1 VTEADKAGADTPEA
15 DTARADAA
23 RADTAGADTA
33 EADKAVAPYGSWPS
47 PISIDDVIGG
57 ATALAE
63 VWVDGA
69 DILWVEGRP
78 SEAGRR
84 ILVRRAP
91 DGTVRDVTPTG
102 FNVRNRVHEY
112 GGGSLVVAGG
122 VVVFSHFGDGR
133 LYRQRTDGSDAPTP
147 ITPEGEWRYADL
159 RVDAGRGRLLA
170 VREDHTGQGEAVNE
184 IVALPLDG
192 SAKPTVIAHGH
203 DFFAA
208 PRPSPDGAHL
218 AWLSWDHPNLPWDG
232 TTLWQADVAADG
244 SVGDPQAVAGGPD
257 EWISQPR
264 WSPSGELWFVAERD
278 EWATLMS
285 LAAYRAGERGRLPI
299 DFAPPDWIFDRPTH
313 AFLPD
318 GRVVAAARTNGR
330 DRVWLIDT
338 NGGTPRE
345 IESPFTEIAY
355 LVGAGDAVVFVGSR
369 PTEANAVV
377 RLDPATGHWE
387 ALRSASDRAFDA
399 AYLAQPEPIA
409 FPTTGGATA
418 HALYYAPTN
427 PAVGGLD
434 GELPPLIVRS
444 HGGPTSSASTGLSL
458 STQLMTSRGIAVV
471 DVDYGGST
479 GYGRSYRKRLEGQWG
494 VVDLDDCVAAA
505 RHLVERGLADPA
517 RVCIEGGSAGGY
529 TTLAALAFRD
539 AFAAGICYFGI
550 GDLEAFVRDT
560 HKFEA
565 RYLDRLVGPYPA
577 EAATYRERSP
587 VHYLDRLACPLLI
600 LQGLDD
606 RVVPP
611 NQSQMMA
618 DALRAKGIPY
628 AYLAFEG
635 EGHGFR
641 GQAALRRSM
650 EAELSFLGQVF
661 GFTPADPIEQV
672 ELVRREEPARP

>member
-1 VTEADKAGADTPEA
+1 VTAADK
-15 DTARADAA
+15 
-23 RADTAGADTA
+23 TAG
-33 EADKAVAPYGSWPS
+33 APYGSWPS
-47 PISIDDVIGG
+47 PIRIEDVIGG

-91 DGTVRDVTPTG
+91 DGTIRDVTPAA

-112 GGGSLVVAGG
+112 GGGSLVVADG
-122 VVVFSHFGDGR
+122 VVVFSYFGDGR

-159 RVDAGRGRLLA
+159 RLDAGRSQLLA

-192 SAKPTVIAHGH
+192 SAAPTIIARGH

-208 PRPSPDGAHL
+208 PRPSPDGAHM

-244 SVGDPQAVAGGPD
+244 SLGDPQAVAGGPD
-257 EWISQPR
+257 EWITQPR
-264 WSPSGELWFVAERD
+264 WSPSGDLWFVAERD

-285 LAAYRAGERGRLPI
+285 LAAYRAGERSRLPI

-313 AFLPD
+313 AFLAD
-318 GRVVAAARTNGR
+318 GRVVAAARTDGR
-330 DRVWLIDT
+330 DRLWLIDV

-369 PTEANAVV
+369 PTEPSAVV
-377 RLDPATGHWE
+377 RLDPATCQWE
-387 ALRSASDRAFDA
+387 ALRSASDQAFDA
-399 AYLAQPEPIA
+399 AYLARPEPIA

-427 PAVGGLD
+427 PEVRSLD
-434 GELPPLIVRS
+434 GERPPLIVRS

-458 STQLMTSRGIAVV
+458 GTQLMTSRGIAVV

-565 RYLDRLVGPYPA
+565 RYLDRLIGPYPA
-577 EAATYRERSP
+577 AAATYRERSP
-587 VHYLDRLACPLLI
+587 IHYLDRLACPLLI

-618 DALRAKGIPY
+618 DALRTKGIPY
-628 AYLAFEG
+628 VYLAFEG

-641 GQAALRRSM
+641 GQAALRRSL

-661 GFTPADPIEQV
+661 GFTPADRIEPV
-672 ELVRREEPARP
+672 ELVRPEEPARPGPRVR

>member
-1 VTEADKAGADTPEA
+1 VTGAE
-15 DTARADAA
+15 TAAA
-23 RADTAGADTA
+23 
-33 EADKAVAPYGSWPS
+33 APYGSWPS
-47 PISIDDVIGG
+47 PIRIEDVIGG

-63 VWVDGA
+63 VWADGA

-84 ILVRRAP
+84 LLVRRVP
-91 DGTVRDVTPTG
+91 DGTVRDVTPPA

-112 GGGSLVVAGG
+112 GGGSLVVADG

-159 RVDAGRGRLLA
+159 RLDAGRGRLLA
-170 VREDHTGQGEAVNE
+170 VREDHTGEGEAVNE

-192 SAKPTVIAHGH
+192 SAAPTVIARGH

-232 TTLWQADVAADG
+232 TTLWQADVAVDG
-244 SVGDPQAVAGGPD
+244 SLGDPQAVAGGPD
-257 EWISQPR
+257 EWITQPR

-285 LAAYRAGERGRLPI
+285 LAAYRAGERSRLPI

-318 GRVVAAARTNGR
+318 GRVVAAARTDGR
-330 DRVWLIDT
+330 DRLWLIDA

-369 PTEANAVV
+369 PTEPSAVV
-377 RLDPATGHWE
+377 RLDPASGQWE
-387 ALRSASDRAFDA
+387 ALRSAADQAFDA
-399 AYLAQPEPIA
+399 AYLARPEPIA

-427 PAVGGLD
+427 PDVRGLD
-434 GELPPLIVRS
+434 DELPPLIVRS

-550 GDLEAFVRDT
+550 GDLETFVRDT

-587 VHYLDRLACPLLI
+587 IHFLDQLACPLLI

-628 AYLAFEG
+628 VYLPFEG

-641 GQAALRRSM
+641 GQAALRRSL

-661 GFTPADPIEQV
+661 GFTPADPIEPV

>member
-1 VTEADKAGADTPEA
+1 M
-15 DTARADAA
+15 AA
-23 RADTAGADTA
+23 RHVTDSP
-33 EADKAVAPYGSWPS
+33 KAAAPYGSWRS
-47 PISIDDVIGG
+47 PIRIEDAIGG

-69 DILWVEGRP
+69 DVLWVEGRP

-84 ILVRRAP
+84 ILVRRTP
-91 DGTVRDVTPTG
+91 DGTVRDVTLPT

-112 GGGSLVVAGG
+112 GGGSLVVADGT
-122 VVVFSHFGDGR
+122 VVFSHFGDGR

-159 RVDAGRGRLLA
+159 RLDATRGRILA
-170 VREDHTGQGEAVNE
+170 VREDHTGAGEAVNTL
-184 IVALPLDG
+184 VGLPLDG
-192 SAKPTVIAHGH
+192 STEPTILVRDH

-208 PRPSPDGAHL
+208 PRLSPDGGRL
-218 AWLSWDHPNLPWDG
+218 SWLSWDHPNLPWDG
-232 TTLWQADVAADG
+232 TTLWLADVAPDG
-244 SVGDPQAVAGGPD
+244 SLADPQAVAGGPD
-257 EWISQPR
+257 EWICQPR
-264 WSPSGELWFVAERD
+264 WSPSGELWLVAERD

-285 LAAYRAGERGRLPI
+285 LTAYRAGERSRLPL
-299 DFAPPDWIFDRPTH
+299 DFAPPDWIFDRPTY
-313 AFLPD
+313 AFLAD
-318 GRVVAAARTNGR
+318 GRVVGAARANGR
-330 DRVWLIDT
+330 DRLWLIDAD
-338 NGGTPRE
+338 GGTPRE
-345 IESPFTEIAY
+345 IESPFSEIAY
-355 LVGAGDAVVFVGSR
+355 LVGAGDRVVFVGSR
-369 PTEANAVV
+369 STDSSAVV
-377 RLDPATGHWE
+377 RLDPATGGWE
-387 ALRSASDRAFDA
+387 VLRSASDREFDP

-409 FPTTGGATA
+409 FPTTGGAIA
-418 HALYYAPTN
+418 HALYYPPTN
-427 PAVGGLD
+427 RDVGGPD
-434 GELPPLIVRS
+434 GERPPLVVRS
-444 HGGPTSSASTGLSL
+444 HGGPTSSASTGLNL
-458 STQLMTSRGIAVV
+458 SIQLLTSRGIAVV

-505 RHLVERGLADPA
+505 RYLADRGLADSA
-517 RVCIEGGSAGGY
+517 RLCIEGGSAGGY

-550 GDLEAFVRDT
+550 GDLETFVHDT

-577 EAATYRERSP
+577 EAATYRDRSP
-587 VHYLDRLACPLLI
+587 IHHLDGFACPLLI

-628 AYLAFEG
+628 VYLAFEG

-661 GFTPADPIEQV
+661 GFTPADGIEPV
-672 ELVRREEPARP
+672 ELVRPEEPVRP

>member
-1 VTEADKAGADTPEA
+1 VTGARRP
-15 DTARADAA
+15 
-23 RADTAGADTA
+23 A
-33 EADKAVAPYGSWPS
+33 EAPYGSWPS
-47 PISIDDVIGG
+47 PIRIEDVIGG
-57 ATALAE
+57 STALAE

-84 ILVRRAP
+84 ILVRRTA
-91 DGTVRDVTPTG
+91 DGTVRDVTPAG

-112 GGGSLVVAGG
+112 GGGSLVVARGT
-122 VVVFSHFGDGR
+122 VVFSHFGDGR
-133 LYRQRTDGSDAPTP
+133 LYRQPTDGSGEPTP

-159 RVDAGRGRLLA
+159 RVDADRGRLVA
-170 VREDHTGQGEAVNE
+170 VREDHTGEGEAVNE
-184 IVALPLDG
+184 LVALPLDG
-192 SAKPTVIAHGH
+192 STEPTVLARGH

-208 PRPSPDGAHL
+208 PRLSPDGRRL

-232 TTLWQADVAADG
+232 TTLWLADVAADG
-244 SVGDPQAVAGGPD
+244 SLREPQAVAGGRD
-257 EWISQPR
+257 EWITQPR

-285 LAAYRAGERGRLPI
+285 LTAYRAGSRSHMPI
-299 DFAPPDWIFDRPTH
+299 DFAPPDWVFDRPTY
-313 AFLPD
+313 AFLAD
-318 GRVVAAARTNGR
+318 GRAVAAARANGL
-330 DRVWLIDT
+330 DRLWLIEAE
-338 NGGTPRE
+338 GGTPRE
-345 IESPFTEIAY
+345 IESPFTEVAY
-355 LVGAGDAVVFVGSR
+355 LVGGGDDVVFVGSR
-369 PTEANAVV
+369 PTEASALV
-377 RLDPATGHWE
+377 RLDPATGEWTS
-387 ALRSASDRAFDA
+387 LRSASDREFDP
-399 AYLAQPEPIA
+399 AYIAQPDPIA

-418 HALYYAPTN
+418 HALYYPPTN
-427 PAVGGLD
+427 PDVRGPD
-434 GELPPLIVRS
+434 GEKPPLVVRS
-444 HGGPTSSASTGLSL
+444 HGGPTSSASTALNLGIQML
-458 STQLMTSRGIAVV
+458 TSRGIAVV

-479 GYGRSYRKRLEGQWG
+479 GYGRSYRKRLEGEWG
-494 VVDLDDCVAAA
+494 VVDVDDCVAAA
-505 RHLVERGLADPA
+505 RHLVDRGLADPA
-517 RVCIEGGSAGGY
+517 RLCIEGGSAGGY

-550 GDLEAFVRDT
+550 GDLETFVRDT

-577 EAATYRERSP
+577 AAEIYRERSP
-587 VHYLDRLACPLLI
+587 IHYLDQLDCPLLI

-628 AYLAFEG
+628 VYLAFEG

-641 GQAALRRSM
+641 GQSALRRSL

-661 GFTPADPIEQV
+661 GFTPADSIEPV
-672 ELVRREEPARP
+672 ELIRPGEPARP